1 MQMNDQQSRTA
12 AEWARHWDIICLG
25 TLTIATAITGTAV
38 VLATGSD
45 LPAAVAAGNLS
56 RTTLAWVLFGMG
68 ALLLYLAS
76 TVIAGVT
83 IHLFTGN
90 RNRHPALKQLG
101 IATVH
106 GLLALEAVALAVML
120 AMESSRPGPPAPPK
134 WTRHQGPARAVAQPS
149 KARPQTSPPPT

>member
-1 MQMNDQQSRTA
+1 MLSS
-12 AEWARHWDIICLG
+12 
-25 TLTIATAITGTAV
+25 TAV
-38 VLATGSD
+38 SRPNWETVVAILATGPD

-56 RTTLAWVLFGMG
+56 RTTLAWVPFGMG

-83 IHLFTGN
+83 IHLFTKN

-101 IATVH
+101 IAAVH

-120 AMESSRPGPPAPPK
+120 AIGVLTTPA
-134 WTRHQGPARAVAQPS
+134 GAA
-149 KARPQTSPPPT
+149 